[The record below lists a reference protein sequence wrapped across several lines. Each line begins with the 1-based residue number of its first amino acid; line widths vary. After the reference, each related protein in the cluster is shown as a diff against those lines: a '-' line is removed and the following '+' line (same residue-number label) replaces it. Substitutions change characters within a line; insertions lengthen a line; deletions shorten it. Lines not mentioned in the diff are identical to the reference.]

1 MSGYFLKPIVKTLM
15 LKGQAGQSI
24 KEIKK
29 TSTSGLVDTYTITL
43 TDGTKKSFNVSNGKG
58 IKSIAKTSTNG
69 LVDTYTTT
77 YNDGTTSTF
86 TVKNGAKG
94 DTGNIENLLDRT
106 YPVGSIYMSVN
117 STDPSTLF
125 GGTWERL
132 KGRFLIGA
140 GIISDINSNG
150 EYGDLGHGDPDFA
163 GGETGGEY
171 WHQLTIDEMPEHNH
185 DTNDFAL
192 VVNKNAVAIKAT
204 MGAQG
209 VGGVS
214 TNIVPNTL
222 ATKNED
228 GNRTGFTGG
237 DNKHS
242 NMPPYLAVYM
252 WKRTA

>member
-1 MSGYFLKPIVKTLM
+1 MNGYFIKPIVRTLM

-24 KEIKK
+24 KGITK

-43 TDGTKKSFNVSNGKG
+43 TDGTKKSFTVSNGKG
-58 IKSIAKTSTNG
+58 IKSIAKTSTSG

-86 TVKNGAKG
+86 TVTNGAKG
-94 DTGNIENLLDRT
+94 DTGSIANLLDRT

-117 STDPSTLF
+117 NTEPSTIF

-132 KGRFLIGA
+132 QGRFLIGA
-140 GIISDINSNG
+140 GTIEDTNSNE
-150 EYGDLGHGDPDFA
+150 EYGTLGHGDPDFK

-171 WHQLTIDEMPEHNH
+171 WHQLDISEMPEHTH
-185 DTNDFAL
+185 G
-192 VVNKNAVAIKAT
+192 IKSN
-204 MGAQG
+204 
-209 VGGVS
+209 S
-214 TNIVPNTL
+214 TNGDGDWIL
-222 ATKNED
+222 QDHLSSAKLED
-228 GNRTGFTGG
+228 LNWQHSGRGISYTGG
-237 DNKHS
+237 SNKHN

>member
-1 MSGYFLKPIVKTLM
+1 MSEYFRKPIVKTLM
-15 LKGQAGQSI
+15 LKGQKGQSI
-24 KEIKK
+24 EGIKK
-29 TSTSGLVDTYTITL
+29 TSTSGLTDTYEISL
-43 TDGTKKSFNVSNGKG
+43 TDGTKKTFNVSNGKG
-58 IKSIAKTSTNG
+58 IKSIAKTSTIG
-69 LVDTYTTT
+69 LLDIYTIT

-86 TVKNGAKG
+86 NVKNGDIA
-94 DTGNIENLLDRT
+94 DLLDRT

-117 STDPSTLF
+117 STEPSTLF

-140 GIISDINSNG
+140 GTNTEANSNG
-150 EYGDLGHGDPDFA
+150 EYGDLGHGDPNFA

-171 WHQLTIDEMPEHNH
+171 RHQLKTSEMPEHHH

-192 VVNKNAVAIKAT
+192 VVNKNAERILT
-204 MGAQG
+204 NMGAECLS
-209 VGGVS
+209 VETS
-214 TNIVPNTL
+214 TNIVPNIK

-228 GNRTGFTGG
+228 GNATGDTGG
-237 DNKHS
+237 DGKHN